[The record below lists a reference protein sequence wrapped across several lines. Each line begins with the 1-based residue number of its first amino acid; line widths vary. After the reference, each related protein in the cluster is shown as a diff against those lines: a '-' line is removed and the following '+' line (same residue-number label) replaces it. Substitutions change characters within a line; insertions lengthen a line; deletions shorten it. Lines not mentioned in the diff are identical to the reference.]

1 MLPHLSLPVKNKTLE
16 EIRLEKKGERVARL
30 LLHLRSHGIT
40 DDRILMA
47 IERVPRERF
56 VPDRAEL
63 IEKAYEDMA
72 LPIGRGQTIS
82 QPLVVAM
89 MTQALEVTDR
99 HTVLEIGTGSGY
111 QTCILAWLCRR
122 VYTIER
128 HVPLLKQA
136 EKLFRE
142 FNIRNASNI
151 TALAGDGMK
160 GWPQPMQFDRI
171 MVTAAARAKPPQELL
186 DQLKVGGLM
195 VIPVGE
201 AGNQSLRLYKKES
214 DDTYAIRDLAQVRFV
229 PLLPDIAPEDAA
241 VSDRGDLASAVTA

>member
-111 QTCILAWLCRR
+111 QTCVLAWLCRR

-136 EKLFRE
+136 ERLFRE

-201 AGNQSLRLYKKES
+201 AGNQSLRRYKKES
-214 DDTYAIRDLAQVRFV
+214 EDTYAIRDLAQGRFV
-229 PLLPDIAPEDAA
+229 PLLPESAPHDAA
-241 VSDRGDLASAVTA
+241 RSDRAGLASALTV